1 MQDNPQDVEAV
12 SATSSGGESAE
23 ADPQDEEYPFSLFRG
38 TVESIVTCA
47 SCGASSSTRDPIED
61 VGLEVTTPPT
71 APKYRSERY
80 SRSSARTTSPTTP
93 ANTPLWDVKTAFKRY
108 ASKEDLDSGY
118 KCEKCGKVGRASKQ
132 SRLASIPPILTLH
145 LKRFRYGDRAVTV
158 PTTTRRSGRST
169 ELSQLL
175 GSGDALGGKSGST
188 KIEGHVKFDMIFDL
202 SPYMTTT
209 NATTTGD
216 DDMMINNTTNN
227 NNNGNMFCRL
237 FAVIVHAGKNSNS
250 GHYIAFVRDVS
261 KNEWWK
267 MDDSR
272 ATPVSQ
278 DEVLSAEAYMLF
290 YRLVNHP
297 VVQRLM
303 ERKNQR
309 ENPIPDAT
317 KVQVSSENQQP
328 SSSSSSTPLPESAVL
343 MKKRPAEVYMTGK
356 EWARKVNFPPNWIG
370 VVQKVSDMI
379 ATDIR
384 ASPRTHAAIREEL
397 RKLSAKSND
406 KADDN
411 TRSTKTAEPGYATI
425 LKSDNIVSVKERCCT
440 ESEAYKRML
449 CELFYKLRDHPG
461 AAATLLSSLRV
472 TVGGGVGRAS
482 ASGGGSV
489 EGPPAAAHRR
499 PIPTAILEHS
509 AGLL

>member
-1 MQDNPQDVEAV
+1 VQENPQDIEAV
-12 SATSSGGESAE
+12 SATSSGGESAD
-23 ADPQDEEYPFSLFRG
+23 ANPQDEEYPFSLFRG

-209 NATTTGD
+209 NATTGHE
-216 DDMMINNTTNN
+216 DMMINN
-227 NNNGNMFCRL
+227 NNNGKMFCRL

-303 ERKNQR
+303 ERKNQT
-309 ENPIPDAT
+309 ENPIPDST
-317 KVQVSSENQQP
+317 KAKVSSENQQP
-328 SSSSSSTPLPESAVL
+328 SSSPLPESAVL
-343 MKKRPAEVYMTGK
+343 KKRPAEVYMTGK

-370 VVQKVSDMI
+370 VVQKVSDLI

-397 RKLSAKSND
+397 RKVSAMNND
-406 KADDN
+406 KKDD
-411 TRSTKTAEPGYATI
+411 TMSTKPAESSYATI
-425 LKSDNIVSVKERCCT
+425 LKSDNIVSVKERCT
-440 ESEAYKRML
+440 ETETYKRML

-461 AAATLLSSLRV
+461 AAATVLSSLRV
-472 TVGGGVGRAS
+472 VGGGGVS
-482 ASGGGSV
+482 ASGGPV
-489 EGPPAAAHRR
+489 EGPPAAHRR
-499 PIPTAILEHS
+499 PIPTTILEHS